1 MDFRLSE
8 DQRAL
13 RAGMRDLLV
22 ARFPREKLRESAEAD
37 PAKRAPLDRALWRE
51 LGEIGVFS
59 LRLSEKE
66 GGAGLGLP
74 EAVLV
79 FEEAGRALLPGPLA
93 ASHLAAGLVSGA
105 ADGTTVVTALEGAG
119 LAEHLDSA
127 DAVLLCEGPTV
138 RAFPV
143 GDGAGPLATARPLR
157 SVDPTTPLH
166 HLPEAHEVPCG
177 AERASRT
184 GRLPV
189 AGASATATAAAVDP
203 GRLRA
208 EAALLTAAQQ
218 LGSAARTLEM
228 AVAHAKSRTQFGR
241 PIGAFQAVQ
250 HLCARMLARTEIA
263 RSSVYA
269 ASLAMTLG
277 DISGAKLLA
286 DEAAVRNAR
295 DCLQLH
301 GGLGFT
307 WEADVHLHLKRAW
320 VRQAQWQSTERA
332 EEALAAALLEG
343 AGDCMTETANR
354 VNGAV

>member
-13 RAGMRDLLV
+13 RAGMRDLLA
-22 ARFPREKLRESAEAD
+22 ARFPREKLRKSAEAD

-51 LGEIGVFS
+51 LGEIGMFS

-93 ASHLAAGLVSGA
+93 ATHLAAGLVPGA
-105 ADGTTVVTALEGAG
+105 ADGATVVTALEGDG
-119 LAEHLDSA
+119 VVEQLDAA
-127 DAVLLCEGPTV
+127 DAVLLLEGPTV
-138 RAFPV
+138 RALPV
-143 GDGAGPLATARPLR
+143 DDGTGALAAARPLR

-166 HLPEAHEVPCG
+166 YLPPADEAMQG
-177 AERASRT
+177 AERAGQAKGLAV
-184 GRLPV
+184 GRLC
-189 AGASATATAAAVDP
+189 G
-203 GRLRA
+203 

-228 AVAHAKSRTQFGR
+228 AVAYVKVRTQFAR

-250 HLCARMLARTEIA
+250 HVCARLLARTEIA

-269 ASLAMTLG
+269 ASLTMTLG
-277 DISGAKLLA
+277 DTCAAKLLA

-307 WEADVHLHLKRAW
+307 WDADVHLHLKRAW
-320 VRQAQWQSTERA
+320 VRQAQWQSAAKA
-332 EEALAAALLEG
+332 EEALAAALLEDP
-343 AGDCMTETANR
+343 GDCMTETANR
-354 VNGAV
+354 ANGAV